1 MVGFNWSCKCCKSL
15 GSKLDIIAEDIKS
28 IKIGQEN
35 RLTNLENK
43 VEAIETTNRATIKE
57 EVAEMKDTVKYELQ
71 TDLKKLVDERNKE
84 FEDRRRRE
92 SNIVFY
98 GMPEP
103 SGTDGLARQ
112 NEDEDNVRELARS
125 LGVDYLDI
133 DLAFRLGKPS
143 QGTTRVLK
151 VILEDRKERKFL
163 LDNSKNI
170 RTSTEDKFKN
180 VIIFKDLTIEQR
192 AERKNKLEEKNKE
205 KRLAEAA
212 EIEAQE
218 TEANGNN
225 TSISALS
232 QILQDP
238 FNAET
243 MVDMTIRERT
253 ANMSVMNVTSNEDT
267 VIGGVRV
274 EGETGQSRD

>member
-1 MVGFNWSCKCCKSL
+1 MYLSTALVTITSRSFVSL
-15 GSKLDIIAEDIKS
+15 SSGALSPKESVIFK
-28 IKIGQEN
+28 KI
-35 RLTNLENK
+35 
-43 VEAIETTNRATIKE
+43 
-57 EVAEMKDTVKYELQ
+57 
-71 TDLKKLVDERNKE
+71 
-84 FEDRRRRE
+84 
-92 SNIVFY
+92 
-98 GMPEP
+98 
-103 SGTDGLARQ
+103 
-112 NEDEDNVRELARS
+112 
-125 LGVDYLDI
+125 
-133 DLAFRLGKPS
+133 
-143 QGTTRVLK
+143 
-151 VILEDRKERKFL
+151 L